1 MILKFGVAIA
11 IAILTLSLVAG
22 TSMAEELTQEAEQLK
37 AALAQ
42 YPVQVTQQ
50 ENSVTLASSADAMFP
65 SGGWQIPSD
74 APLLNRMLPMLSQLK
89 NTNIV
94 VSGYT
99 DNVPIGSQLQPTISD
114 NLDLSAKR
122 ALSVAN
128 YLISHGV
135 KPDLISAH
143 AFGETRPV
151 ASNDTPEGRAKNRRI
166 DITLIAMA
174 APSVA
179 RADEATTKSLLKAMS
194 DYMAG
199 QKAVSFAFDTTL
211 EIVTKDKQKLGL
223 ASSGTV
229 LLNRPNKIRF
239 TRHGGFADV
248 EAVFDGKTL
257 SLLGKN
263 AIVYGQA
270 DVPGSIDHL
279 VDELRDKIHRPVS
292 GADLLMSDIYD
303 QLMPEVTEAKDLGSG
318 VIGGVECDHL
328 AFRTK
333 DVDWEIWI
341 AQGAR
346 PYPCRYVV
354 TSKLVEAAPQYSV
367 QLRDFRTGSEVASDD
382 FSFAVP
388 ANAKKIDLSD
398 LDVDELPKIFAVGG
412 SK

>member
-128 YLISHGV
+128 YLISQGV

-151 ASNDTPEGRAKNRRI
+151 ASNDTPEGRAKNRRV
-166 DITLIAMA
+166 DITLTG
-174 APSVA
+174 
-179 RADEATTKSLLKAMS
+179 D
-194 DYMAG
+194 
-199 QKAVSFAFDTTL
+199 
-211 EIVTKDKQKLGL
+211 
-223 ASSGTV
+223 GT
-229 LLNRPNKIRF
+229 
-239 TRHGGFADV
+239 
-248 EAVFDGKTL
+248 
-257 SLLGKN
+257 
-263 AIVYGQA
+263 
-270 DVPGSIDHL
+270 
-279 VDELRDKIHRPVS
+279 
-292 GADLLMSDIYD
+292 
-303 QLMPEVTEAKDLGSG
+303 
-318 VIGGVECDHL
+318 
-328 AFRTK
+328 
-333 DVDWEIWI
+333 
-341 AQGAR
+341 
-346 PYPCRYVV
+346 
-354 TSKLVEAAPQYSV
+354 
-367 QLRDFRTGSEVASDD
+367 
-382 FSFAVP
+382 
-388 ANAKKIDLSD
+388 
-398 LDVDELPKIFAVGG
+398 
-412 SK
+412 